1 MSRPRQMLRLLHERR
16 RHHRERSRLYR
27 IAFAAGGFAVLLA
40 GIVLSLPLVPGPGF
54 VLVAIGLGMLA
65 LEFRWAERALERAVD
80 ALERG
85 FDRLWKRRRSAER
98 HAESRDEPG
107 EEAI

>member
-1 MSRPRQMLRLLHERR
+1 MSRPRQMLHLLHERK
-16 RHHRERSRLYR
+16 RHHRRRSRLYR
-27 IAFAAGGFAVLLA
+27 VAFATAGFGVLLA
-40 GIVLSLPLVPGPGF
+40 GIVLSLPLIPGPGF

-85 FDRLWKRRRSAER
+85 WARLWKRARRAER
-98 HAESRDEPG
+98 RADSPDEAG
-107 EEAI
+107 KEAV

>member
-1 MSRPRQMLRLLHERR
+1 MSRPRQMLHLLHERR
-16 RHHRERSRLYR
+16 RHHRKRSRLYR

-85 FDRLWKRRRSAER
+85 WARLWKRTQSGKRR
-98 HAESRDEPG
+98 AESHERPGKEP
-107 EEAI
+107 A